1 MLASPPPL
9 LWCKGVVSMKRR
21 PRLGGGSRSRCDRV
35 DGYFRVGPRGSDAVR
50 VVPRRGSSL
59 LRAALER
66 SRGSGRG
73 GWSALEESS
82 RSGREDWLRTELAR
96 AVIPG
101 RAEGGEVSAVTSA
114 GLD

>member
-1 MLASPPPL
+1 MSASPPW
-9 LWCKGVVSMKRR
+9 LWRNGVVSMKRR
-21 PRLGGGSRSRCDRV
+21 PRLGGGSRSRCDRE
-35 DGYFRVGPRGSDAVR
+35 DEYFRVGPRGSDAVR

-59 LRAALER
+59 LRATLER

-73 GWSALEESS
+73 GWSVLDRSS

-96 AVIPG
+96 AVMPD
-101 RAEGGEVSAVTSA
+101 RVEGGEVSAVTNA